1 MKLAETAFDNFLQEN
16 DRLSMEAQKK
26 YSYYLHHC
34 SFLKSLNH
42 RAEFET
48 KKTNEKE
55 EEIKRVEAEILKIKS
70 DIYNLKDV
78 FTQYSMYGKFLT
90 AVSPEDWRKER
101 VMNLT

>member
-1 MKLAETAFDNFLQEN
+1 M
-16 DRLSMEAQKK
+16 
-26 YSYYLHHC
+26 
-34 SFLKSLNH
+34 NH

-78 FTQYSMYGKFLT
+78 FTQYSMYGKFLA

-101 VMNLT
+101 VMNLTSCLARGVMLFKFS